1 MAPARRVRGELLTP
15 DERSLDGSSGGPHN
29 EAMPAPAIPE
39 GWVELRLRGLILDP
53 TSEVPVLVLRE
64 VDGTLY
70 LPIWIGAFEA
80 NAIALAVEGVRT
92 PRPLTHDLLRATV
105 EALGARLERIEIHTL
120 SEGVFYARL
129 LVDTRGGLVEVD
141 SRPSDAIA
149 LALRA
154 EAPIWVA
161 RAVLDAALGAARA
174 IHETDE
180 EKILEW
186 LERASAEDLGKYS
199 M

>member
-1 MAPARRVRGELLTP
+1 MRTDPIRRLLRRA
-15 DERSLDGSSGGPHN
+15 ERSLDEPPFAPHN
-29 EAMPAPAIPE
+29 EPMAATPTPD

-53 TSEVPVLVLRE
+53 TSEAPVLILRE
-64 VDGTLY
+64 VEGTLY

-80 NAIALAVEGVRT
+80 NAIALAVEGVQT
-92 PRPLTHDLLRATV
+92 PRPLTHDLLRASLET
-105 EALGARLERIEIHTL
+105 LGARLERIEIHSL
-120 SEGVFYARL
+120 AEGVFYARL
-129 LVDTRGGLVEVD
+129 VLATRDGRVEID
-141 SRPSDAIA
+141 ARPSDAIA

-161 RAVLDAALGAARA
+161 RAVLDAALGAAKA
-174 IHETDE
+174 VHESDE

>member
-1 MAPARRVRGELLTP
+1 MAATP
-15 DERSLDGSSGGPHN
+15 
-29 EAMPAPAIPE
+29 IPE

-53 TSEVPVLVLRE
+53 TSEAPVLILRE

-92 PRPLTHDLLRATV
+92 PRPLTHDLLRAAL
-105 EALGARLERIEIHTL
+105 ESLGARLDRIEIHTL

-129 LVDTRGGLVEVD
+129 ILVTGAGRLEIDA
-141 SRPSDAIA
+141 RPSDAIA

-161 RAVLDAALGAARA
+161 RTVLDSALGAARA
-174 IHETDE
+174 VHESDE
-180 EKILEW
+180 EKIREW
-186 LERASAEDLGKYS
+186 LERATAEDLGKYS

>member
-1 MAPARRVRGELLTP
+1 MVSVTV
-15 DERSLDGSSGGPHN
+15 
-29 EAMPAPAIPE
+29 PE

-53 TSEVPVLVLRE
+53 TSEAPVLILRE

-80 NAIALAVEGVRT
+80 NAIALALERVRT
-92 PRPLTHDLLRATV
+92 PRPLTHDLMRATL
-105 EALGARLERIEIHTL
+105 ETLGVRLERVEIHTL
-120 SEGVFYARL
+120 TEGVFYARL
-129 LVDTRGGLVEVD
+129 RLRGRDGPIEVD

-154 EAPIWVA
+154 EAPIWAA
-161 RAVLDAALGAARA
+161 RSVLDAALGAARA
-174 IHETDE
+174 VHEPDE